1 MPLEALIFDMDGTM
15 ADTEEAHRQAFNAAF
30 LEHGLFWDWNRD
42 KYTELLLISGGKE
55 RIAAYVESLRVKDNE
70 KAKLREL
77 VGSIHR
83 TKMRIYN
90 ELITEGRVPL
100 RPGVA
105 RLAREARATG
115 KKLAIASTTT
125 AANVTRLITNALGE
139 EAYHWF
145 GAIVCGDHVAHK
157 KPAPDIYELALAELR
172 LSAPDCVAFED
183 SASGVKAAQA
193 VGLYTVVP
201 PTLWTAGQDLASADL
216 RLHDL
221 GDPATPL
228 DSASAA
234 LIGAPYLGLAQLE
247 RLHAAGIARGALAVA
262 P

>member
-1 MPLEALIFDMDGTM
+1 MALEALILDMDGTM

-30 LEHGLFWDWNRD
+30 LEHGLFWDWKRD

-55 RIAAYVESLRVKDNE
+55 RIAAYVESLPVRDAE
-70 KAKLREL
+70 KATLREL

-83 TKMRIYN
+83 TKTRIYN

-105 RLAREARATG
+105 RLVREARAAG

-139 EAYHWF
+139 EAYHGF
-145 GAIVCGDHVAHK
+145 SAIVCGDHVAHK

-183 SASGVKAAQA
+183 SANGVRAAQA
-193 VGLYTVVP
+193 VGLYTVAT
-201 PTLWTAGQDLASADL
+201 PTFWTAAQDLASADL
-216 RLHDL
+216 LLHHL
-221 GDPATPL
+221 GDPATPV

-247 RLHAAGIARGALAVA
+247 RLHAAAVARGALTGAS
-262 P
+262 